1 MRLIRSVIIQSH
13 ARLER
18 EKKSLRSEVNSLIF
32 RNLAKSNFPAG
43 KKEAQTHKGRFV
55 ICLLS
60 LLLLLFFGPAPSL
73 GIKLLFSLLA
83 LLLPFLRPE
92 MSSSPLSPPLV
103 SWPFILKTQAKENKR
118 GLGQKENS
126 HPFFFPFSSP
136 PLPIFSVLM
145 HLWK

>member
-1 MRLIRSVIIQSH
+1 MRVWN
-13 ARLER
+13 AK
-18 EKKSLRSEVNSLIF
+18 KKSLRSEVNSLIF
-32 RNLAKSNFPAG
+32 RNLAKSYFPAG

-103 SWPFILKTQAKENKR
+103 SWPFILKTQAKKR
-118 GLGQKENS
+118 LGAKRELRLLFLS
-126 HPFFFPFSSP
+126 FFLP
-136 PLPIFSVLM
+136 PPIFSVLM